1 MFARVSIYEIPHD
14 RSHEAVAS
22 FGDAM
27 ATIASHRGLLE
38 VYFLVGRESERAIV
52 FTLWESEQA
61 MAASRVTAS
70 RLRSEAARAVDAEIL
85 SVEEFEVAA
94 RETGVVSASET

>member
-1 MFARVSIYEIPHD
+1 MFARISIYEIPD
-14 RSHEAVAS
+14 GRSHEATTA

-27 ATIASHRGLLE
+27 STIVAQRGL
-38 VYFLVGRESERAIV
+38 VDAYFLVGRESERAMV
-52 FTLWESEQA
+52 VTLWESEQA

-94 RETGVVSASET
+94 HETGVASATEP